1 VKSATGTN
9 PKNQLKEIP
18 DMRTDRKD
26 AMHVLFSWTGM
37 ELRVLVVVLNYE
49 PDLEDHVTG

>member
-1 VKSATGTN
+1 MESATDTN
-9 PKNQLKEIP
+9 HKNQLWETP
-18 DMRTDRKD
+18 GMRTDRKD
-26 AMHVLFSWTGM
+26 AMHVLFLWTGM